1 MQHQSPWY
9 PNSQTRLL
17 GPGEARLKLD
27 GSKSSLTNP
36 SEVKSLPYPQW
47 TKEIAN
53 PPMDNEDVTELQNIR
68 LNLILNNKTK
78 TQKNNVTEDMKG
90 KNESSTHNDE
100 ESSEYF
106 DEKSTSIDEN
116 STAGAKF
123 TQNVI
128 ALLQIATKNTE
139 ENNSELEQEE
149 GKGKDAERQ
158 GIVPYNIRNRIR
170 ALPKPEV
177 RSSVSSR
184 KTTRSGNGAKM
195 TKEIGTP

>member
-1 MQHQSPWY
+1 M
-9 PNSQTRLL
+9 
-17 GPGEARLKLD
+17 D
-27 GSKSSLTNP
+27 GSKPSLTNP

-123 TQNVI
+123 AQNVI

-149 GKGKDAERQ
+149 GKGEDAERQ

-170 ALPKPEV
+170 AFPKPEV

-184 KTTRSGNGAKM
+184 KTTRSGNGGKM